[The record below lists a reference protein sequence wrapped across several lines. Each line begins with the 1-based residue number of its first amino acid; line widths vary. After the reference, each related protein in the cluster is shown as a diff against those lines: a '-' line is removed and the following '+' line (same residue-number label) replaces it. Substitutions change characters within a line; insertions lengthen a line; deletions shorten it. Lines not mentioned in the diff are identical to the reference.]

1 MTFSIE
7 EALIHAQRLADRG
20 ESGKA
25 RQLYQIVLE
34 RDVHNAAAREALT
47 GLENRSARL
56 NTLSGLLEKGDF
68 AAVIGQ
74 GEALARQFPA
84 SVILHNILGIAHANL
99 EQHDPASRHF
109 LNALSV
115 RPDMAALH
123 VNLGKAFGGLGR
135 NEDAVASFA
144 TAIRLKPDHAD
155 AHFSLGVVLASMR
168 RYQEAADCFF
178 QTLKL
183 RPNFAEA
190 EVNLGN
196 ALRELDRPDEA
207 VICFNRAL
215 ALDPRNAETHVH
227 LATTY
232 NQQKRYPE
240 AIAALDAVLKIA
252 PDRSDA
258 HALKLFLAA
267 VQCDWETL
275 KQDAATVPAMG
286 LTGKPLQPFML
297 LPLEDD
303 PARHRLRAERLTAER
318 CAALPEL
325 EPIAR
330 PPTAPQRLRLGYFSA
345 DFHDHAVL
353 YQLIR
358 VLELH
363 DRNAFEIHAYSYGP
377 PADDVL
383 RRRVRRAV
391 DAFHDVRNLSAKEI
405 AELAHQDGIDIAID
419 LMGHT
424 RNGRPEIFAY
434 RPAPIQISWLGYPGT
449 VGGAFMDYM
458 IADRTIIPDEQ
469 REHYAEKIIF
479 LPGSYLPTDNT
490 RAIAEEPQTR
500 QGMGLP
506 DTGFIFCCFN
516 NSYKISPAEFDI
528 WMRLLHQV
536 DGSVLWLAGSNDLA
550 QRNLIEEARKC
561 GIDPARVIFT
571 KRIGMAEHMARQRLA
586 DLFLDTFHY
595 NGHSTAADALWA
607 GLPALTCPGK
617 GFPSRVAASLL
628 SAIGLPELIAETRED
643 YERLALELAQNPD
656 RLASIKR
663 RLSENRAGAS
673 LFDTERFT
681 RNLETSYLQAYR
693 RWFDGKGPEDFI
705 AASD

>member
-1 MTFSIE
+1 VAFSIE
-7 EALIHAQRLADRG
+7 DALIHAQKLADRG

-34 RDVHNAAAREALT
+34 RDPNNVQAREALAR
-47 GLENRSARL
+47 LENRSTQL

-68 AAVIGQ
+68 AAVIEQ
-74 GEALARQFPA
+74 GEALAQQFPA
-84 SVILHNILGIAHANL
+84 SVILHNILGIAYASL

-109 LNALSV
+109 QNALMV

-123 VNLGKAFGGLGR
+123 VNLGKALGGLGR
-135 NEDAVASFA
+135 NGDAVASFA

-178 QTLKL
+178 QALKL

-196 ALRELDRPDEA
+196 ALRELDRSDEA
-207 VICFNRAL
+207 IICFNRAL
-215 ALDPRNAETHVH
+215 ALDPGNAETHVH
-227 LATTY
+227 LATTH

-240 AIAALDAVLKIA
+240 AIAALDAVLEIA

-258 HALKLFLAA
+258 QALKLFLAA
-267 VQCDWETL
+267 VLCDW
-275 KQDAATVPAMG
+275 DALRGGSGAIPALG
-286 LTGKPLQPFML
+286 LTGKPVQPFML

-318 CAALPEL
+318 CILPEL

-330 PPTAPQRLRLGYFSA
+330 PTTPPGRLRLGYFSA
-345 DFHDHAVL
+345 DFHDHPVL

-358 VLELH
+358 VLDLH
-363 DRNAFEIHAYSYGP
+363 DRDAFEIHAYSYGP
-377 PADDVL
+377 PADDAM
-383 RRRVRRAV
+383 RRRARHAV

-405 AELAHQDGIDIAID
+405 AQLARQHQIDVAID

-424 RNGRPEIFAY
+424 RNGRPEIFAC
-434 RPAPIQISWLGYPGT
+434 RAAPVQITYLGYPGT
-449 VGGAFMDYM
+449 VGGPFMDYM
-458 IADRTIIPDEQ
+458 IADRAVIQDMQ

-479 LPGSYLPTDNT
+479 LPHSYLPTDNT
-490 RAIAEEPQTR
+490 RPVAEEPATR
-500 QGMGLP
+500 LDMDLP
-506 DTGFIFCCFN
+506 DTGFVFCCFN

-528 WMRLLHQV
+528 WMRLLHQTG
-536 DGSVLWLAGSNDLA
+536 GSVLWLAGSNDLA
-550 QRNLIEEARKC
+550 QRNLKEEARKR

-571 KRIGMAEHMARQRLA
+571 KRIGMAEHLARQRLA

-595 NGHSTAADALWA
+595 NGHSTATDALWA
-607 GLPALTCPGK
+607 GLPVLTWPGK

-628 SAIGLPELIAETRED
+628 SAIDLPELIAQTRED
-643 YERLALELAQNPD
+643 YERLALELAQNPN
-656 RLASIKR
+656 RLVSIKQ
-663 RLSENRAGAS
+663 RLSENRARAP
-673 LFDTERFT
+673 LFDTGRFT
-681 RNLETSYLQAYR
+681 RNLESGYRQAYR
-693 RWFDGKGPEDFI
+693 RWFDNQELEDFI
-705 AASD
+705 VPSD